1 MEPWHSFGETVSTS
15 SLFCP
20 FLYLLT
26 LFCSSPL
33 ITCTCLRTS
42 SSWLLSRP
50 WAFPAIST
58 FHNLDFFVRLL
69 AQHILHLWTPASH
82 FTPCTYPSLSNSPL
96 HQDSAG
102 FLPLTFSDSWDYS
115 APFPPGFP
123 AQPRKELTPSYP
135 EPSPDRFPLTCFS
148 LSYWFSGQFP
158 YFLLPRL
165 QVPSPYPPDCFAL
178 LSLPPRHPS
187 ICQIPRPILLVPIL
201 LAPTHVLYK
210 VPPPGFK
217 LSRSEVSEIN
227 HCWGYRTE
235 KLPGFN

>member
-1 MEPWHSFGETVSTS
+1 MYLPTDFLKPTPFKTM
-15 SLFCP
+15 SLSCYFHFP
-20 FLYLLT
+20 YLG
-26 LFCSSPL
+26 
-33 ITCTCLRTS
+33 
-42 SSWLLSRP
+42 
-50 WAFPAIST
+50 
-58 FHNLDFFVRLL
+58 FFVRLL
-69 AQHILHLWTPASH
+69 AQNILHLWTPASH

-96 HQDSAG
+96 HKDSAG